1 MHLFRIRR
9 LQTNTQWRI
18 STSTH
23 SVSVQTCAALELRDA
38 YSSLTLNPTCDLGS
52 GVCSDDQ
59 WEQQDHRMGACL
71 LSGLW
76 PGESGGGGSVGQRR
90 AQSVSLICLFAT
102 MTPHST
108 VLRRAVMCYYPPTPA
123 PPSIAVPPTHGSP
136 KPLLELLLA
145 LRPATTL

>member
-1 MHLFRIRR
+1 MALVASIPHQAAADQHTVENI
-9 LQTNTQWRI
+9 
-18 STSTH
+18 H
-23 SVSVQTCAALELRDA
+23 SVQTCAAALELRDA

-52 GVCSDDQ
+52 GVWSDDQ

-76 PGESGGGGSVGQRR
+76 PGESGGSVGQRW

-108 VLRRAVMCYYPPTPA
+108 VLRRAVMCYYPPPPA
-123 PPSIAVPPTHGSP
+123 PPP
-136 KPLLELLLA
+136 
-145 LRPATTL
+145 